1 MESLKGPLT
10 FFFPG
15 DCYEEVVVNYNIF
28 DGQCLKLFNSRLLSL
43 GIILGSVLVK
53 VPQILKCVKAGS
65 VENLSYL
72 ATFLELAAATFTCAY
87 NHHKGF
93 AFSSWGESFFIAIQ
107 VVVLLALMFVYDKQ
121 TVYLLVFLPCFAGV
135 ILYLVSGLA
144 TPNALSMLQTSVIP
158 MMLLSRLSQIV
169 TTFKNGATG
178 QLSLIT
184 CTMNW
189 LGTGARIF
197 TTLQETQ
204 DPIILATFTSSFLM
218 NTIILAQ
225 FACYPA
231 LPPKPAK
238 KES

>member
-1 MESLKGPLT
+1 VSYLP
-10 FFFPG
+10 
-15 DCYEEVVVNYNIF
+15 
-28 DGQCLKLFNSRLLSL
+28 
-43 GIILGSVLVK
+43 VK

-107 VVVLLALMFVYDKQ
+107 VVVLLALMFVYDQQ
-121 TVYLLVFLPCFAGV
+121 TVYLLVFLPCLAGV
-135 ILYLVSGLA
+135 VLYLMSGLA
-144 TPNALSMLQTSVIP
+144 TPNVLSMLQTSVIP
-158 MMLLSRLSQIV
+158 MMLLSRLSQII
-169 TTFKNGATG
+169 TTFKNGTTG

-204 DPIILATFTSSFLM
+204 DPIILATFTSSFFM
-218 NTIILAQ
+218 NSIILAQ